1 MRRQKDDGEEEIAKP
16 HFRSKMAI
24 VLDHNKFEEHDL
36 NEGMQKIFA
45 SFDEYIRRGSSWTL
59 KKILKCEVYTV
70 KYAPVGASRYFQLPN
85 VLSNTRSIIN
95 INNSDEKCFLWSIL
109 ASLYPSDHNSHRVTH
124 YVQYED
130 SLDMI
135 GIDYPVH
142 PTSVPRFENQNN
154 ISVNVFGYEESSCFP
169 LYISKRTSSEYHVDL
184 LYICKEDTSHWCLI
198 KNFNRFMNHVVKK
211 GGYVFCK
218 YCLQGFT
225 SQSVLVKH
233 MEYCSKLDAQ
243 HITYPTKGKDDIL
256 TFTEWTKKLRVPFV
270 IYADFETF
278 CEPMSNCSPDDR
290 KSFSTK
296 VQKFE
301 PCGFGYQVV
310 SVDPR
315 YTKAPVIYR
324 GVDVAKNFLQELLQE
339 QAEINDILQEIEPLT
354 MTDSNEQDFQ
364 RSTQCHICTKTFTAS
379 SVKVRD
385 HCHVSG
391 RYRGAACQSCN
402 LNFKHPQFIPVV
414 FHNLKGFDGHILC
427 QALGFFKD
435 YEINCI
441 AQNTEKYVSF
451 SLGHLRFIDSYQFLG
466 SSLGTL
472 VEILASDGGLE
483 HFHQLRDEFPNPN
496 QSNLLLQKGVYCY
509 EYVDSPEK
517 FNRTTLPPID
527 SFYSH
532 LTGETISDQDYE
544 HARNVWSTM
553 NMQNLGEYHDLYLKT
568 DVLLLADVFEHFR
581 DSILEYF
588 HLDPC
593 YFYTAPGLSWSAALR
608 MTKCSLTLLTDPDMY
623 LFFEQLRGGVSMISN
638 KFAHANNPHVQD
650 YDNSLPHTWIQYL
663 DCNSL
668 YAHTMTFPL
677 PTGGFRWLSRDEVE
691 TLDITT
697 IALDGEKGYVLEVDL
712 EYPDHLHDD
721 HSDLPVAPEHIE
733 VSDDQLSPYSKRLL
747 KKMYSGHSN
756 EGLNQTIH
764 RIKTRKLVPNLYGKS
779 HYILHV
785 RNLYQYIELGLVLS
799 KIYRV
804 IEFDQAPWIAPYI
817 RFCAEKRRLSN
828 SKAQSQF
835 FKLLPNSFFGKTCE
849 DLRKRINFKLVH
861 NEKKFL
867 KEVAKSS
874 FKGFTIFSDDLVGME
889 HTKVRLHFN
898 KPIYTGF
905 CVLDI
910 SKTIL
915 YHFHYFEMKRKY
927 PGTRLK
933 LLWTDTDSLGYLIET
948 DDLYADMS
956 ENLHLYD
963 TSNFPSDH
971 FLYSISNCRRP
982 GVMKD
987 EVPNKFIVSFVGLR
1001 AKMYSFICN
1010 DKDETKIA
1018 KGVQKSTIEN
1028 HLCFEQ
1034 YKACLFEESEQMCES
1049 YNIRSENHSLYMTH
1063 VNKIGLSALDDKRF
1077 VLPDKCNTLAI
1088 GHYLTRT

>member
-1 MRRQKDDGEEEIAKP
+1 MDQNGEDFVAFLKRRYPQGNQKLESELKKLKCKLEGSFSCPVCNRSFSRKYNMTRHVKSLHSQNGGSVPVSFHQSSDVEALGGLANKHYINPNLDDKYDILVFMANIKGEIRRHVKDQCMKHRHVKYYMNLQTEMRRQKDDGEEEIAKP

-324 GVDVAKNFLQELLQE
+324 GVDVAKIFLQELLQE

-441 AQNTEKYVSF
+441 AQITEKYVSF

-697 IALDGEKGYVLEVDL
+697 IAFDGEKGYVLEVDL

-733 VSDDQLSPYSKRLL
+733 VSDDQLSPYSKRL
-747 KKMYSGHSN
+747 
-756 EGLNQTIH
+756 
-764 RIKTRKLVPNLYGKS
+764 
-779 HYILHV
+779 
-785 RNLYQYIELGLVLS
+785 
-799 KIYRV
+799 
-804 IEFDQAPWIAPYI
+804 
-817 RFCAEKRRLSN
+817 
-828 SKAQSQF
+828 
-835 FKLLPNSFFGKTCE
+835 
-849 DLRKRINFKLVH
+849 
-861 NEKKFL
+861 
-867 KEVAKSS
+867 
-874 FKGFTIFSDDLVGME
+874 
-889 HTKVRLHFN
+889 
-898 KPIYTGF
+898 
-905 CVLDI
+905 
-910 SKTIL
+910 
-915 YHFHYFEMKRKY
+915 
-927 PGTRLK
+927 
-933 LLWTDTDSLGYLIET
+933 
-948 DDLYADMS
+948 
-956 ENLHLYD
+956 
-963 TSNFPSDH
+963 
-971 FLYSISNCRRP
+971 RP

-1001 AKMYSFICN
+1001 ANMYSFICN

-1049 YNIRSENHSLYMTH
+1049 YNIRSENHSLYMTN